1 MVVIVI
7 KELQLKL
14 LPLVVGMSLLIL
26 FTTRS
31 DDHSPLNTS
40 SQPISHL
47 PEEPSEVE
55 RWARLI
61 DYQNSY

>member
-1 MVVIVI
+1 MVVIVN

-31 DDHSPLNTS
+31 DDYSPLFTS

-47 PEEPSEVE
+47 PGELSEVE
-55 RWARLI
+55 RWAGLI
-61 DYQNSY
+61 D